1 MYAKIEGNSI
11 THYPYGY
18 GHLKRDNPNTSFPKD
33 ILSNI
38 DKRGAFDVVEITSV
52 ERPESDTDNI
62 SEGTPVLVGDVWTQN
77 WVSTPKTSEEL
88 NEDVRQKRLGSYG
101 TPQDQLEFITEN
113 GLEAWQTRVAEIK
126 TLHPKV

>member
-11 THYPYGY
+11 SQFPYSR

-33 ILSNI
+33 FLSSSDGRSAYNL
-38 DKRGAFDVVEITSV
+38 VEVSPV

-77 WVSTPKTSEEL
+77 WVSTPKTSEEF
-88 NEDVRQKRLGSYG
+88 NEGVRKKRFGSYG
-101 TPQDQLEFITEN
+101 RPQDQLEFITEN

-126 TLHPKV
+126 AIYPKV